1 LEQTLTGHKLYV
13 RSVAFSP
20 DGRWLASGSNDNNI
34 KVWDLASGKAKQEL
48 NGHLYDVES
57 VAFSRDGQWIAS
69 GSGDHTIKLWGRFQ

>member
-1 LEQTLTGHKLYV
+1 LTEHKLYV

-20 DGRWLASGSNDNNI
+20 DGRSLASGSNDNTI
-34 KVWDLASGKAKQEL
+34 KVWDLASGKVKQEL